1 MIFYIYCDII
11 IFILLNKLLKSIKL
25 EEKKMNGC
33 TTPHSSSH
41 RASSPAAS
49 TRSPRSAT
57 PPRRMQPD
65 NRSGF
70 STPTRSTRSTRSTEP
85 IEPPEAPKIEPEQKI
100 INEYMGRLN
109 GLLSILNPTAGI
121 ETILEEFGPIYEQ
134 YKHILPAHIFKKEN
148 NFSLPEDLRTEV
160 SRFVT
165 GPTSLINK
173 LDQSGIFS
181 RMINL
186 DEARRA
192 EFFNTI
198 IRLCDMLIAE
208 TELIENDGHPQINRL
223 TKQTLINNLRMNNTS
238 LKSRKEKLKIL
249 KFFMQCALAHQRA
262 LAHHR
267 PEENQEANQN
277 QEAHET
283 FYDLIAQARDCI
295 SVPLAD
301 TTFFRHDTPP
311 PL

>member
-1 MIFYIYCDII
+1 MSGY
-11 IFILLNKLLKSIKL
+11 
-25 EEKKMNGC
+25 
-33 TTPHSSSH
+33 TTSNT
-41 RASSPAAS
+41 AS
-49 TRSPRSAT
+49 SPRSAA

-70 STPTRSTRSTRSTEP
+70 STPTRSTRSAEP
-85 IEPPEAPKIEPEQKI
+85 IEPPKAPKPGAEKKI
-100 INEYMGRLN
+100 TNEYMGRLN
-109 GLLSILNPTAGI
+109 GLLSILNPTDTLAGI

-134 YKHILPAHIFKKEN
+134 YKHIIPAHIFKKEN
-148 NFSLPEDLRTEV
+148 NFSLPEDLRTEI

-165 GPTSLINK
+165 GPTSLINI

-181 RMINL
+181 RMRNL

-208 TELIENDGHPQINRL
+208 TELIIDNNHAQINDL
-223 TKQTLINNLRMNNTS
+223 TKQELINNLRMNNTS
-238 LKSRKEKLKIL
+238 LEDRTEKLKTL
-249 KFFMQCALAHQRA
+249 KFFMQCA

-295 SVPLAD
+295 HVRFYRLTNDA
-301 TTFFRHDTPP
+301 PP
-311 PL
+311 PPFGHHINAGPN